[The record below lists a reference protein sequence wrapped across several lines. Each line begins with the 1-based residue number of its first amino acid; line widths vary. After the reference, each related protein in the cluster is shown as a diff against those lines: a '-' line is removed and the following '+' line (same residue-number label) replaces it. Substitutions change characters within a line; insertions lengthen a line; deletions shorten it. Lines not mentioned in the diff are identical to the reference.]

1 MRKLG
6 IVCITMAS
14 LLALPA
20 PAEAVRKPP
29 SERAVQKQQLAQSK
43 VELKQNL
50 KTAKETVKRG
60 KPYLAT
66 QMKTV
71 KALARAEY
79 KAGLD
84 LGAAVQ
90 RYEAAKQANL
100 KNPNAGNLG
109 RLRLAQSDREV
120 KYAAY
125 SAAKIQLDNGLL
137 EKGRLEKQ
145 RDEAISALRE
155 ATKAK
160 KFGPRLPAAPLAIP
174 QAQLVN
180 AKRPGGFMVV
190 QQPSLAG
197 VYGPAPPDM
206 RPTNNYRSGDVL
218 GAADQRFVSAPVL
231 QASLL
236 PNVTP
241 PPGAAA
247 PSAGGANAPQPQQRR
262 IQQNH
267 FQIPPPPPQAGQ

>member
-1 MRKLG
+1 MRKIGTVL
-6 IVCITMAS
+6 ILLAS

-20 PAEAVRKPP
+20 PAEAVRKP
-29 SERAVQKQQLAQSK
+29 AVGPITKNQFLAQQK
-43 VELKQNL
+43 VSLKQNL
-50 KTAKETVKRG
+50 KTAKENVKRG
-60 KPYLAT
+60 KPYLAA

-71 KALARAEY
+71 KALARSER
-79 KAGLD
+79 KTGLE

-90 RYEAAKQANL
+90 RYNTAEQANL
-100 KNPNAGNLG
+100 KNPTAANLG
-109 RLRLAQSDREV
+109 RLQLAQADREV

-125 SAAKIQLDNGLL
+125 SAAKTQLDNGVQ
-137 EKGRLEKQ
+137 EKGRLESK
-145 RDEAISALRE
+145 RDEALGALRE

-160 KFGPRLPAAPLAIP
+160 KLGPRVPSAPLAIP
-174 QAQLVN
+174 QARLAN
-180 AKRPGGFMVV
+180 ARQPGGFMVV

-197 VYGPAPPDM
+197 VYGPAPPEM
-206 RPTNNYRSGDVL
+206 RRTNNYRSGDVL
-218 GAADQRFVSAPVL
+218 GAADQRFVGAAAI
-231 QASLL
+231 ASQL
-236 PNVTP
+236 PP